1 MTKEQSNSILN
12 LGNLGKP
19 ADTLVK
25 KISNAVG
32 GIFAPYQVKRLAKAE
47 AEAAVIQA
55 QTDIQITDLHRRA
68 VRRWIEEEKQR
79 QENIE
84 TITTTALPLL
94 NGDANAGAV
103 DDDWIVNFFDKSR
116 IVSDGQM
123 RKLWSRILAGEA
135 NEPGTYSKRTVNFL
149 SGLDKSEAELFT
161 TLCGFAWEVGTLVPL
176 VFDSEGEIYNK
187 HGINFNSLQHLDAVG
202 LIQFGSL
209 AGFVRSN
216 IPGGTYAVHYYRRR
230 LEMHLSDS
238 DSNELDVGK
247 VMLTRVG
254 LELATVCGSGPV
266 DGFWEYVSEKWNAHL
281 QNPSRAPSTSPGPD
295 AGSASGPGGGSP
307 NR

>member
-1 MTKEQSNSILN
+1 MTKEQSNSIVN
-12 LGNLGKP
+12 LGDLGKP

-32 GIFAPYQVKRLAKAE
+32 GIFAPYQVRRLAKAE

-68 VRRWIEEEKQR
+68 VRRWIEEEAQR

-123 RKLWSRILAGEA
+123 RELWSRILAGEA
-135 NEPGTYSKRTVNFL
+135 NDPGTYSKRTVNFI

-161 TLCGFAWEVGTLVPL
+161 TLCGFACKVGTLVPL
-176 VFDSEGEIYNK
+176 VFDSEGAIYNK
-187 HGINFNSLQHLDAVG
+187 HGINFNSLHHLEAVG
-202 LIQFGSL
+202 LIKFGSL
-209 AGFVRSN
+209 AGC
-216 IPGGTYAVHYYRRR
+216 AVVAAVEHDGQQLLRR
-230 LEMHLSDS
+230 
-238 DSNELDVGK
+238 G
-247 VMLTRVG
+247 
-254 LELATVCGSGPV
+254 A
-266 DGFWEYVSEKWNAHL
+266 
-281 QNPSRAPSTSPGPD
+281 
-295 AGSASGPGGGSP
+295 GGGAADGDARHFQHRPGVAVYERGVHRPCPGCGRAVLDGRPRSVP
-307 NR
+307 G